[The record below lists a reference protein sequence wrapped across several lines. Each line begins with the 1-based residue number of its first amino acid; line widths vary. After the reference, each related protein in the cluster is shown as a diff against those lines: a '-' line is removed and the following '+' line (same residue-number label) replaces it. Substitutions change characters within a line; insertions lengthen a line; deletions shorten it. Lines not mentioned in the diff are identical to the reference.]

1 LFGSGERPVASFL
14 FCGPSGVGKTS
25 LARTLARA
33 LFGNEHAL
41 LRLDMSEYME
51 KHTVSRLIGAP
62 PGYAGYGEGG
72 QLTERIRQNP
82 TSVVLLDE
90 IEKAHPDVLNVL
102 LQILEDGVLS
112 DGQGDRVSF
121 QNSIVILTSN
131 LGCDAVAG
139 GRRTGFGRDWKGEAQ
154 QEAVLA
160 EVRRVLRPELLGRLD
175 KVVFFHALEADQL
188 QQIVRR
194 ELTSLA
200 EKARRAGLELSWN
213 EKTEIALASMQN
225 SCDARALR
233 RRVAEQVEDPLAE
246 GLLSGRL
253 GNTAF
258 VTVEQ
263 GYISVESGK

>member
-1 LFGSGERPVASFL
+1 
-14 FCGPSGVGKTS
+14 
-25 LARTLARA
+25 
-33 LFGNEHAL
+33 
-41 LRLDMSEYME
+41 M
-51 KHTVSRLIGAP
+51 
-62 PGYAGYGEGG
+62 
-72 QLTERIRQNP
+72 
-82 TSVVLLDE
+82 VLLDE

-131 LGCDAVAG
+131 LGCDAAAG